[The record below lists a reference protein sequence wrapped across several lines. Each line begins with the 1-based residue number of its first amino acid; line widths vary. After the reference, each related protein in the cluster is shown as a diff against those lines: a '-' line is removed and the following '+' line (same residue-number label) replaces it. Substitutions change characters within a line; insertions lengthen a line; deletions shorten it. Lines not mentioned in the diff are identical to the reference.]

1 MAWFFSLP
9 LLEWIKRI
17 RKFRQVLCFRNKVYI
32 YLHCSAEQINAHDL
46 PLTASLPSHPFLQLK
61 EKTSALVLSHAKILF
76 GFSCA
81 PSLHLCI
88 WSKCRTFLSQWVLG
102 KFCIREWSM
111 ESVLLT
117 PSQVTVTERA
127 WTADYSLRNQLIGTI
142 CMIFDP
148 KLPWFSS
155 GKRKF
160 KWICM
165 SALVSLNF

>member
-9 LLEWIKRI
+9 WLEWIKRI
-17 RKFRQVLCFRNKVYI
+17 RKFRQVQVLCFRNKVYI
-32 YLHCSAEQINAHDL
+32 YLHCSAEQINVHGF

-102 KFCIREWSM
+102 KFRIKQRVEYGICATYSISGHCDRE
-111 ESVLLT
+111 
-117 PSQVTVTERA
+117 
-127 WTADYSLRNQLIGTI
+127 
-142 CMIFDP
+142 
-148 KLPWFSS
+148 
-155 GKRKF
+155 
-160 KWICM
+160 
-165 SALVSLNF
+165 SLNSRLQLKESAHRYHLYDF